1 MTTAGRY
8 AIIKTVKHSK
18 HRTKNKGVKNQV
30 LMSFEEVAKDWAAK
44 GYKAV
49 KASEAAAADKNDTK
63 KVIIYWA

>member
-1 MTTAGRY
+1 M
-8 AIIKTVKHSK
+8 
-18 HRTKNKGVKNQV
+18 